1 LNYAVILASGE
12 GSRFGGEKLK
22 QLTRVSGKTILE
34 HTLQLFDKNPLIDQ
48 IIIVGNAQVLLLQDE
63 FKSKYP
69 KLHAVVPGGGSRAE
83 STWMGLSALKGL
95 AAADDKVLIHDGVR
109 PFLSH
114 EIIQNLINA
123 LDQCGAVNTIIDA
136 TDTML
141 YVEDSRVVSIPDR
154 SKIKRGQTPQ
164 GFKYG
169 LIVEAFTDFLPR
181 QNELKVTDDCAI
193 YLNYWGERSSIF
205 TVRGSEENIKITFPF
220 DLITAEEVFRMGRY
234 NDTPRSSEIKGK
246 VAVVFGGS
254 QGIGAALVK
263 HLSASGLTVYSL
275 SRSSGCDV
283 SSAEQVQK
291 SLAQIAEENKNAST
305 SKGIDFVINCA
316 GVLYTGPMLST
327 STHKL
332 EEMIRTNFLGSIHI
346 SNASHAYLKASKGML
361 VFFSSSS
368 YLKGR
373 ANIATYSATKSAV
386 SNLTQALAEE
396 WADDGIRV
404 NCIAPSRTDTPMR
417 ANNFNDSDDLA
428 DLLKPE
434 VVAARVEDLLKS
446 DLTSSVVRVF

>member
-1 LNYAVILASGE
+1 MNYAVILASGE

-123 LDQCGAVNTIIDA
+123 LDQYGAVNTIIDA

-181 QNELKVTDDCAI
+181 QNEL
-193 YLNYWGERSSIF
+193 
-205 TVRGSEENIKITFPF
+205 
-220 DLITAEEVFRMGRY
+220 
-234 NDTPRSSEIKGK
+234 
-246 VAVVFGGS
+246 
-254 QGIGAALVK
+254 
-263 HLSASGLTVYSL
+263 
-275 SRSSGCDV
+275 
-283 SSAEQVQK
+283 
-291 SLAQIAEENKNAST
+291 
-305 SKGIDFVINCA
+305 
-316 GVLYTGPMLST
+316 
-327 STHKL
+327 
-332 EEMIRTNFLGSIHI
+332 LG
-346 SNASHAYLKASKGML
+346 
-361 VFFSSSS
+361 
-368 YLKGR
+368 
-373 ANIATYSATKSAV
+373 
-386 SNLTQALAEE
+386 
-396 WADDGIRV
+396 
-404 NCIAPSRTDTPMR
+404 
-417 ANNFNDSDDLA
+417 
-428 DLLKPE
+428 
-434 VVAARVEDLLKS
+434 
-446 DLTSSVVRVF
+446 

>member
-1 LNYAVILASGE
+1 MNYAVILASGE

-34 HTLQLFDKNPLIDQ
+34 HTLQLFDKNPNIDVVV
-48 IIIVGNAQVLLLQDE
+48 IVGNAQVLLLSEE

-69 KLHAVVPGGGSRAE
+69 KLHAIVAGGASRAE
-83 STWMGLSALKGL
+83 STWMGLNALKEL
-95 AAADDKVLIHDGVR
+95 AQQDDKVLIHDGVR

-114 EIIQNLINA
+114 EIIQNLILA
-123 LDQCGAVNTIIDA
+123 LDEYKAVNTIIDA

-141 YVEDSRVVSIPDR
+141 YVEDGKVISIPDR

-164 GFKYG
+164 GFRYG
-169 LIVEAFTDFLPR
+169 SLVEAFTDFLPK

-234 NDTPRSSEIKGK
+234 SDTYGREDIQGK

-254 QGIGAALVK
+254 QGIGEAIAQK
-263 HLSASGLTVYSL
+263 LSASGLKVYSL

-283 SSAEQVQK
+283 GRAEQVQS
-291 SLAQIAEENKNAST
+291 SLEKIARESAPL
-305 SKGIDFVINCA
+305 GIDFIINCA
-316 GVLYTGPMLST
+316 GVLYTGPMLGT
-327 STHKL
+327 SHEKL
-332 EEMIRTNFLGSIHI
+332 EEMIQTNILGSIHI
-346 SNASHAYLKASKGML
+346 ANASHAYLKATKGML

-396 WADDGIRV
+396 WASDAIRV

-417 ANNFNDSDDLA
+417 SNNFNDSDDLA

-434 VVAARVEDLLKS
+434 KVAERVEELLQS
-446 DLTSSVVRVF
+446 DLTSSIIRVYK

>member
-1 LNYAVILASGE
+1 LNYAIILASGE

-34 HTLQLFDKNPLIDQ
+34 HTLQLFDKNPSIDQ
-48 IIIVGNAQVLLLQDE
+48 IVIVGNAQVLLLSDE
-63 FKSKYP
+63 FKSKYS
-69 KLHAVVPGGGSRAE
+69 KLHTIVPGGASRAE
-83 STWMGLSALKGL
+83 STWMGLSALKTL
-95 AAADDKVLIHDGVR
+95 AMDDDKVLIHDGVR

-114 EIIQNLINA
+114 EIIQNLIRA
-123 LDQCGAVNTIIDA
+123 LDKYKAVNTIIDA

-141 YVEDSRVVSIPDR
+141 YVEDSKVVSIPDR

-164 GFKYG
+164 GFRYG
-169 LIVEAFTDFLPR
+169 SIVEAFTDFLPR

-193 YLNYWGERSSIF
+193 YLNYWGERSSIY

-220 DLITAEEVFRMGRY
+220 DLITAEEVFRMSRY
-234 NDTPRSSEIKGK
+234 NDTYSREDIKGK

-254 QGIGAALVK
+254 QGIGEAIVEQLK
-263 HLSASGLTVYSL
+263 SSGLKVYSL
-275 SRSSGCDV
+275 SRSNGCDV
-283 SSAEQVQK
+283 SRSDQVENALAKVAQENSK
-291 SLAQIAEENKNAST
+291 S
-305 SKGIDFVINCA
+305 GIDFIINCA
-316 GVLYTGPMLST
+316 GVLYTGPMLGT
-327 STHKL
+327 SAMKL
-332 EEMIRTNFLGSIHI
+332 EEMIQTNILGSIHI
-346 SNASHAYLKASKGML
+346 ANASHAYLKTTKGML
-361 VFFSSSS
+361 LFFSSSS

-396 WADDGIRV
+396 WAGDAIRV

-434 VVAARVEDLLKS
+434 KVAERVVELLQS
-446 DLTSSVVRVF
+446 DLTSSIIRVYK

>member
-1 LNYAVILASGE
+1 MNYAVILASGE

-34 HTLQLFDKNPLIDQ
+34 HTLQLFDKNPLIDE
-48 IIIVGNAQVLLLQDE
+48 IVIVGNAQVLLLEVE
-63 FKSKYP
+63 FKTKYSKL
-69 KLHAVVPGGGSRAE
+69 KSIVSGGASRAE
-83 STWMGLSALKGL
+83 STWMGLSALKGF
-95 AAADDKVLIHDGVR
+95 AKSEDKVLIHDGVR

-123 LDQCGAVNTIIDA
+123 LDEYNAVNTIIDA

-141 YVEDSRVVSIPDR
+141 YVEDHKVVSIPDR

-169 LIVEAFTDFLPR
+169 SIVEAFTDFLPK

-205 TVRGSEENIKITFPF
+205 TVKGSEENIKITFPF

-234 NDTPRSSEIKGK
+234 SDSFAHKDIKGK

-254 QGIGAALVK
+254 QGIGAAIVERLK
-263 HLSASGLTVYSL
+263 ASGLKVYSL
-275 SRSSGCDV
+275 SRASGCDV
-283 SSAEQVQK
+283 SRSEQVQNA
-291 SLAQIAEENKNAST
+291 LAVIAKECAS
-305 SKGIDFVINCA
+305 GIDFVINCA
-316 GVLYTGPMLST
+316 GVLYTGPLLT
-327 STHKL
+327 TRAVKV
-332 EEMIRTNFLGSIHI
+332 EEMIQTNVMGCVHI
-346 SNASHAYLKASKGML
+346 ANESHAYLKANKGML
-361 VFFSSSS
+361 VLFSSSS

-373 ANIATYSATKSAV
+373 ANIAAYSATKSAV

-396 WADDGIRV
+396 WIGDGIRV
-404 NCIAPSRTDTPMR
+404 NCVAPSRTDTPMR

-434 VVAARVEDLLKS
+434 KVAERVEELVRS
-446 DLTSSVVRVF
+446 DLTSSIIRVY

>member
-1 LNYAVILASGE
+1 MNYAVILASGE

-34 HTLQLFDKNPLIDQ
+34 HTLQLFDKNPLIDE
-48 IIIVGNAQVLLLQDE
+48 IVIVGNAQVLLLDGE
-63 FKSKYP
+63 FKHKYP
-69 KLHAVVPGGGSRAE
+69 KLRFIVPGGASRAE
-83 STWMGLSALKGL
+83 STWMGLNALKDL
-95 AAADDKVLIHDGVR
+95 ASSQDKVLIHDGVR

-114 EIIQNLINA
+114 EIIQSLITA
-123 LDQCGAVNTIIDA
+123 LDDYSAVNTIIDA

-141 YVEDSRVVSIPDR
+141 YVEDSKVVSIPDR

-169 LIVEAFTDFLPR
+169 AIVEAFKDFLPR

-193 YLNYWGERSSIF
+193 YLNYWGEKSRIF

-234 NDTPRSSEIKGK
+234 NETHQSADIKGR

-254 QGIGAALVK
+254 QGIGQAIVRRLT
-263 HLSASGLTVYSL
+263 SSGLKVYSL

-283 SSAEQVQK
+283 ARADQV
-291 SLAQIAEENKNAST
+291 KNALKKIAQENT
-305 SKGIDFVINCA
+305 NTGIDFIINCA
-316 GVLYTGPMLST
+316 GILYTGPLLST
-327 STHKL
+327 GAAKL
-332 EEMIRTNFLGSIHI
+332 EEMIQTNVLGCIHI
-346 SNASHAYLKASKGML
+346 ANESHAYLKATKGML

-396 WADDGIRV
+396 WASDEVRV
-404 NCIAPSRTDTPMR
+404 NCVAPSRTDTPMR

-434 VVAARVEDLLKS
+434 TVAKRVEDLLKS
-446 DLTSSVVRVF
+446 DLTSSIIRVY